1 MIAAVVLA
9 AGASTRFGSP
19 KQRLLL
25 PDVLARVGAATS
37 IGEIVVVLGAHEAD
51 SGGHR
56 VVHCASWET
65 GPGASLCCGLAALGA
80 DVEAAVAVLA
90 DGPDLAPETVDR
102 IVESWRATHAP
113 LVAACYA
120 GVRGHPLLV
129 DRALWGDVPGEGL
142 RGHLPLLVP
151 CDDLGAP
158 GDVDLPADLP
168 GRFRERSGEPMQ
180 DR

>member
-19 KQRLLL
+19 KQLLLL
-25 PDVLARVGAATS
+25 PDVLARVDAAAS
-37 IGEIVVVLGAHEAD
+37 ISEIVVVLGAHVAD

-56 VVHCASWET
+56 VVTCTDWHT
-65 GPGASLCCGLAALGA
+65 GPGASLRCGLSALGA
-80 DVEAAVAVLA
+80 EIEAAVAVLA
-90 DGPDLAPETVDR
+90 DGADLAPGTLDRVVD
-102 IVESWRATHAP
+102 SWRATHAP

-120 GVRGHPLLV
+120 GIRGHPLLI
-129 DRALWGDVPGEGL
+129 DRAAWGSVPDEGL